1 MAIEPNDIC
10 ALLNAVEL
18 AERMGSPLRIPVD
31 PPMLRELVMVWLRVA
46 QLHELIEMN
55 PGLHEPDE
63 LDAVRALL
71 FGTPEIAPDKPLC

>member
-1 MAIEPNDIC
+1 MAIEPQDVC

-18 AERMGSPLRIPVD
+18 AERMGSPLRVPVE
-31 PPMLRELVMVWLRVA
+31 PATLRELVEVWLRVA
-46 QLHELIEMN
+46 SLHEMIEMN